1 MKKILKN
8 SITNIPDTDTFD
20 SIFLFDV
27 LTWEAENQDVE
38 IIFLSDLL
46 EHKKN
51 LEMLEKA
58 QSKPASYSN
67 VYSPKDEL
75 EIFTELFNSALENNK
90 KIHIVW
96 VTLKEELEMLEAYYL
111 ELWFFNTDIN
121 CFTCDFSKALV
132 TVSCKIENIMWRG
145 SDYKRMWKEIFFNPP
160 VRESWQVKALFKW
173 INRWVIAGLYIS
185 SDSRSTVTTENVL
198 NKYCK
203 HAVPTGIQEFL
214 SQQILEENILPLT
227 LWKILRYNLDEVWII
242 WKSEELQIVY

>member
-75 EIFTELFNSALENNK
+75 EI
-90 KIHIVW
+90 I
-96 VTLKEELEMLEAYYL
+96 
-111 ELWFFNTDIN
+111 
-121 CFTCDFSKALV
+121 CF
-132 TVSCKIENIMWRG
+132 
-145 SDYKRMWKEIFFNPP
+145 
-160 VRESWQVKALFKW
+160 
-173 INRWVIAGLYIS
+173 
-185 SDSRSTVTTENVL
+185 
-198 NKYCK
+198 
-203 HAVPTGIQEFL
+203 
-214 SQQILEENILPLT
+214 
-227 LWKILRYNLDEVWII
+227 
-242 WKSEELQIVY
+242 